1 MRQVVRSPA
10 KYEKEKEFP
19 ASDNLQ
25 IVKGDV
31 TDVASLE
38 SAFEGVDNVIFTAS
52 GSGYWSA
59 PSVDF
64 QVKIELLY
72 ILDMLQKIPVL
83 LMPLR
88 LHHPAWWQR
97 VAECWLP
104 LGGLSLCR
112 GHTSSSPSA
121 VDL

>member
-64 QVKIELLY
+64 QVKLRD
-72 ILDMLQKIPVL
+72 ILDMLQKVPMLLIP
-83 LMPLR
+83 MR
-88 LHHPAWWQR
+88 WQTPATCHYI
-97 VAECWLP
+97 AAC
-104 LGGLSLCR
+104 GLSL
-112 GHTSSSPSA
+112 GGFA
-121 VDL
+121 IV